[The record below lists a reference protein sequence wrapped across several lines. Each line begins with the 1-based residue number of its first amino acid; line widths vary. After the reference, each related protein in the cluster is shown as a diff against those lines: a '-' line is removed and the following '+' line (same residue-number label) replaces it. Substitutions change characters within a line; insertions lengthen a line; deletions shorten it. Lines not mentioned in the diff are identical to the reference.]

1 MMTVTSDEF
10 LQHFERYQD
19 EALRQ
24 PIAITVNGETRL
36 VVISF
41 EEYRR
46 LKRRDRLVLR
56 AEDFTDADIAAIA
69 SAEMDPRHRHLDDE
83 LE

>member
-1 MMTVTSDEF
+1 MITVTSGEF
-10 LQHFERYQD
+10 QQQFERYQD

-24 PIAITVNGETRL
+24 PITIMLSDEKRL
-36 VVISF
+36 VMMSF

-46 LKRRDRLVLR
+46 LKRRDRRVLR

>member
-1 MMTVTSDEF
+1 MITVTSDEF
-10 LQHFERYQD
+10 QQHFERYLN
-19 EALRQ
+19 EALER
-24 PIAITVNGETRL
+24 PIAITLNGNPRL
-36 VVISF
+36 VVISI

-46 LKRRDRLVLR
+46 LKRRDRRVLR

>member
-1 MMTVTSDEF
+1 M
-10 LQHFERYQD
+10 
-19 EALRQ
+19 
-24 PIAITVNGETRL
+24 
-36 VVISF
+36 ISF

-46 LKRRDRLVLR
+46 LKRRDRRVLR

-69 SAEMDPRHRHLDDE
+69 GAEMDPRHRHLDDE